1 MITMIEVVEGYEP
14 YFECWSS
21 SNKYLGDVHKEELD
35 LFIKGITD
43 SGGTFEIV
51 SSS

>member
-14 YFECWSS
+14 YFECWTSDD
-21 SNKYLGDVHKEELD
+21 KYIGEVHMEELD

-43 SGGTFEIV
+43 NGGTFEIV
-51 SSS
+51 SAS